1 MNQLVEHLGNYGGFC
16 VGCLFHFKQAI
27 CKYLIKKCRLGLFQV
42 LPAAMALGGLDI
54 LCVLPRDEVKN
65 IGIPYIR
72 SLLELGIPEW
82 EKKAQNDIFWPY
94 FMQQWIPI
102 IMSWNLMSNEGFPV
116 EIVNRTNNA
125 LESYNRRFNALF
137 LKEPKL
143 IEFAMIIEK
152 ESREQAQIRQD
163 IVTGRKQEPE
173 RKDIWIPT
181 IPESYIQ
188 FKEEYYYLGNIN
200 PITTTTSKKK

>member
-1 MNQLVEHLGNYGGFC
+1 MQGGC
-16 VGCLFHFKQAI
+16 DLLAGAI
-27 CKYLIKKCRLGLFQV
+27 FYSHHETGVHTPWQNTLSRVYDSTIVCFFSSTITQSLS
-42 LPAAMALGGLDI
+42 
-54 LCVLPRDEVKN
+54 DE
-65 IGIPYIR
+65 G
-72 SLLELGIPEW
+72 S
-82 EKKAQNDIFWPY
+82 
-94 FMQQWIPI
+94 
-102 IMSWNLMSNEGFPV
+102 PV

-137 LKEPKL
+137 LKQPML

-163 IVTGRKQEPE
+163 IVTGRKQEPR

-200 PITTTTSKKK
+200 PITTTITKKKRPCAKKAAGH